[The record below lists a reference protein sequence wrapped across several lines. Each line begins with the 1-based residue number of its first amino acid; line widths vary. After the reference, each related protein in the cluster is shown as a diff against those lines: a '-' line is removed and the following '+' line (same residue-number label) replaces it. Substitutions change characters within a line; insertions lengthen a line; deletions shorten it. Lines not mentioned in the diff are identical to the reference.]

1 LNLANRKVHNADEII
16 SFDQKSDLL
25 TNLNRRGWL
34 PIAAAAASGLLLSA
48 ATGKPG
54 HDLIRL
60 SLNSRRPQRTIAAAL
75 AAQGIDIGRSHPL
88 LNTWVRISIGLPENN
103 AIARQAVA
111 DLLQ

>member
-1 LNLANRKVHNADEII
+1 
-16 SFDQKSDLL
+16 
-25 TNLNRRGWL
+25 
-34 PIAAAAASGLLLSA
+34 
-48 ATGKPG
+48 
-54 HDLIRL
+54 
-60 SLNSRRPQRTIAAAL
+60 LNSRRPQRTIAAAL